1 LHTTLLVVL
10 VRRLLLI
17 TFLAL
22 TQRFWFQRGW
32 RLALKIGNP
41 AWRMAARA
49 FLAIAAAAIAAVLA
63 DRIFG
68 HFLPRAAGV
77 WIAPVV
83 QLWIFASILAFLC
96 VKVVHAVEWSWLRLT
111 GRGGNREETAAV
123 IAVDLKRRAFFRYA
137 AGVAGGVPLLAAVYG
152 FAGERLRYR
161 IHRVEIPLANLPAAL
176 DGFRIVQFSD
186 IHIGDFMPAEEIR
199 RAVRMANELKPHLAV
214 VTGDFVTSRG
224 DPLAECVT
232 ELSMLRAPLGV
243 WGCNGNHEIYAGVEA
258 AAAKLFYANGMHL
271 LRQARAELDWRG
283 EKINLIG
290 VDYERNVGL
299 SGLHM
304 PALRGIEP
312 LVRPEMPNVLLAH
325 NPNSFYR
332 AADLGID
339 LTLSGH
345 THGGQIKFEIVD
357 HSWSPAKFMTRFTAG
372 RFQLPM
378 VSNGGAGSNRQ
389 AFLYVNRGL
398 GTIAI
403 PARLGVEPEI
413 TLLTLRATSP
423 NRA

>member
-1 LHTTLLVVL
+1 VL
-10 VRRLLLI
+10 IRRFLLI
-17 TFLAL
+17 IFLAL

-32 RLALKIGNP
+32 RLAGKISNP
-41 AWRMAARA
+41 AWRTAAHA
-49 FLAIAAAAIAAVLA
+49 FLMTAAAAIAAVLA

-68 HFLPRAAGV
+68 HFLPRTAGV
-77 WIAPVV
+77 WIAPAV

-96 VKVVHAVEWSWLRLT
+96 VKLVHAVEWLWLRLT
-111 GRGGNREETAAV
+111 VHRSKQEETAGAV
-123 IAVDLKRRAFFRYA
+123 AVDPQRRAFFRYA
-137 AGVAGGVPLLAAVYG
+137 AGIAGGVPLLAAMYG
-152 FAGERLRYR
+152 FASERLRYR

-176 DGFRIVQFSD
+176 DGFRIVQLSD

-199 RAVRMANELKPHLAV
+199 RAVEMANELNPHLAV
-214 VTGDFVTSRG
+214 ITGDFVTSRG
-224 DPLAECVT
+224 DPLAECVA
-232 ELSMLRAPLGV
+232 ELSSLRAPLGV

-258 AAAKLFYANGMHL
+258 AAAKLFYANGMRL

-299 SGLHM
+299 SGSHM
-304 PALRGIEP
+304 PTLRSVEP
-312 LVRPEMPNVLLAH
+312 LIRPAMVNILLAH

-372 RFQLPM
+372 RYQLPM
-378 VSNGGAGSNRQ
+378 GSNGGAGSNRQ

-413 TLLTLRATSP
+413 TLLTLRSAYPHRS
-423 NRA
+423 

>member
-1 LHTTLLVVL
+1 LHTTLLIVL

-17 TFLAL
+17 TFLVL
-22 TQRFWFQRGW
+22 TQWFWFQRGW
-32 RLALKIGNP
+32 RLALRIGNP
-41 AWRMAARA
+41 TWRLAARA
-49 FLAIAAAAIAAVLA
+49 FLATAAMAIGAVLA

-68 HFLPRAAGV
+68 HFLPRMAGG
-77 WIAPVV
+77 WIVPVV
-83 QLWIFASILAFLC
+83 QLWISASILAFLC
-96 VKVVHAVEWSWLRLT
+96 VKVVHAVEWLWMKLM
-111 GRGGNREETAAV
+111 GRRGNREEMV
-123 IAVDLKRRAFFRYA
+123 AVDPKRRAFFRYA
-137 AGVAGGVPLLAAVYG
+137 AGLAGGVPLLAAMYG
-152 FAGERLRYR
+152 FASERLRYR
-161 IHRVEIPLANLPAAL
+161 IHRIEVPLANLPAEL
-176 DGFRIVQFSD
+176 DGFRIVQLSD

-199 RAVRMANELKPHLAV
+199 RAVEMANELNAHLAV
-214 VTGDFVTSRG
+214 ITGDFVTSRG
-224 DPLAECVT
+224 DPLAECVA

-258 AAAKLFYANGMHL
+258 AAAKLFFANGMRL
-271 LRQARAELDWRG
+271 LRQARTELGWHG

-299 SGLHM
+299 SGSHV
-304 PALRGIEP
+304 PTLRSIEP
-312 LVRPEMPNVLLAH
+312 LVRRDMPNILLAH

-332 AADLGID
+332 AAELGID

-345 THGGQIKFEIVD
+345 THGGQIKVEIVD

-372 RFQLPM
+372 RYQLPM
-378 VSNGGAGSNRQ
+378 GSSRGASSNRQ

-398 GTIAI
+398 GTIGI

-413 TLLTLRATSP
+413 TLLTLRAASP